1 MSNQLKEK
9 LLQSG
14 VKGRS
19 GRYKLGSGARP
30 YQDDRFK
37 NSPLR
42 KSKGITQDDLA
53 SRLSVSRQTISKWEN
68 GSALPD
74 AYNLKEIAR
83 VFEVSVDE
91 LLDDER
97 EVTPKNEDGFDRLIK
112 LLKKHW
118 LKVGYLIAVIGLI
131 EFTQGVTAKA
141 MIDDMASIFGMMFPM
156 LGDDTMSSIYEG
168 TIGQLYTMINRGPD
182 QFLIV
187 GAILIVIGI
196 IFIVLD
202 FRKMRKRKEG

>member
-1 MSNQLKEK
+1 MTISEK
-9 LLQSG
+9 IST
-14 VKGRS
+14 
-19 GRYKLGSGARP
+19 
-30 YQDDRFK
+30 
-37 NSPLR
+37 LR

-131 EFTQGVTAKA
+131 EFTQAMTAKA
-141 MIDDMASIFGMMFPM
+141 MIDDMASIFGMMFPV

-168 TIGQLYTMINRGPD
+168 TYGQLYTMINSGQD

-202 FRKMRKRKEG
+202 FRKMRKKKEG